1 MCSHIKT
8 RHPSETQLLC
18 PFLHLT
24 PVIDVPK
31 LMLHAVGYPWSLV
44 NAVLNL
50 AFNIIFI
57 LLCIRIER
65 HQRPSDLDLI
75 LIRISIRN
83 TGIRKP
89 SLQSVTLFT

>member
-1 MCSHIKT
+1 MY
-8 RHPSETQLLC
+8 
-18 PFLHLT
+18 PFSHLT
-24 PVIDVPK
+24 PVINVPK
-31 LMLHAVGYPWSLV
+31 LLLHAVGYPWSLL

-50 AFNIIFI
+50 AFSLIRI

-89 SLQSVTLFT
+89 FVQSVPVFT